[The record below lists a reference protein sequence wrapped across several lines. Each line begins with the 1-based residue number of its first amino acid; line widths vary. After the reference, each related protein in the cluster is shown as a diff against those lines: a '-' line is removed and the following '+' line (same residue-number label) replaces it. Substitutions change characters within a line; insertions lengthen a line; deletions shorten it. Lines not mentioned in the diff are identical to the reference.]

1 MNENK
6 PTISEILEVLE
17 SGSSVLLERERLD
30 EFWKYT
36 LKQKHCY
43 DFWYDYFENMVKIT
57 LCKQGTV
64 FIVST
69 LIKY

>member
-1 MNENK
+1 MNEDK

-30 EFWKYT
+30 EFWQYT
-36 LKQKHCY
+36 LKQKHRY
-43 DFWYDYFENMVKIT
+43 AFGYDYYENMVKIT

-64 FIVST
+64 FIE
-69 LIKY
+69 